1 MHMIALNGHN
11 HLLSIAG
18 FWTELSAICIMTEFV
33 ISANFL
39 SWWRSCSFTSPT
51 EFLSQTRDCFS
62 SSLSSVFSSLVMLCL
77 DFTFHT
83 QTENTISANIHALH
97 IYIYLHL
104 AYLYMFAFKHPHSLA
119 SRLQQWYLR
128 LLIHF
133 LEIQAE
139 GTERIQT
146 CYTGF

>member
-1 MHMIALNGHN
+1 MYMIALNGHN

-18 FWTELSAICIMTEFV
+18 FWIELNAICIMTDFV

-39 SWWRSCSFTSPT
+39 SSCCLFTSPT

-62 SSLSSVFSSLVMLCL
+62 SSLSSVFSSLVMPCL
-77 DFTFHT
+77 DFAFHT
-83 QTENTISANIHALH
+83 QTENTISANIHALY

-119 SRLQQWYLR
+119 SGLQQWYLR

-133 LEIQAE
+133 LDIQAE

-146 CYTGF
+146 CNTGF